1 MKTTHPVLRASAMAV
16 GFALAS
22 MAAQAQTTT
31 SMQATGTYNL
41 NNEGLVSLVDT
52 WNPSGFSSTVDVL
65 SFPGTGVH
73 TAGLH
78 SYGSTTGNF
87 GSRSSGSGIYD
98 VTGSFKI
105 VQSFT
110 NTTTSAGRADFNFYI
125 TPGMLATYAGSAALT
140 DAQFVKAGIS
150 FDVKLTRTSSTGL
163 TSTVFG
169 SAATLQTNA
178 AGTTYLATGDTTLY
192 TGAGTSYTIK
202 GGEQSVNLG
211 VINAGETIDLS
222 YELKTF
228 ASGVS
233 STGQGVYVPPTTYV
247 VPAHW
252 VSNCYVATDTPSL
265 AASEECLPTYVP
277 ERVVNVDGYTTSP
290 GTPSGSHANAGDPF
304 SINLDGT
311 PNYNAGNRWVEPAG
325 FTGGVVL
332 APVPEPGT
340 WGLMALGLGAVGFA
354 ARKRKAAAV

>member
-1 MKTTHPVLRASAMAV
+1 MKTTHPVLRASALAV

-31 SMQATGTYNL
+31 FMQATGTYNL
-41 NNEGLVSLVDT
+41 NNEGLVSVPQT
-52 WNPSGFSSTVDVL
+52 TFGNTVDVL
-65 SFPGTGVH
+65 AFPSSGVSS
-73 TAGLH
+73 AGLH

-87 GSRSSGSGIYD
+87 GSRSSGQGVYD

-105 VQSFT
+105 IQSFT
-110 NTTTSAGRADFNFYI
+110 NTTSNAGNAAFNFYI

-140 DAQFVKAGIS
+140 GTEFVKAGIS

-178 AGTTYLATGDTTLY
+178 AGTTYLATGDTSLY
-192 TGAGTSYTIK
+192 IGAGTSYTIN
-202 GGEQSVNLG
+202 GGEKSVNLG

-228 ASGVS
+228 ASGQS
-233 STGQGVYVPPTTYV
+233 SVGDGVYVPPTTYIE
-247 VPAHW
+247 PAHW
-252 VSNCYVATDTPSL
+252 VSNCYVATDTPGL
-265 AASEECLPTYVP
+265 AASEECVPTYVP
-277 ERVVNVDGYTTSP
+277 ERVVNVDGYTTSA

-304 SINLDGT
+304 SINMDGT
-311 PNYNAGNRWVEPAG
+311 PNYNTFPRWVEPAG